1 MSDRKKPKPKKG
13 QDRQPKK
20 HEEVPDNPVPLGPG
34 PSFEPDPDPTPDP
47 PDLPG
52 G

>member
-1 MSDRKKPKPKKG
+1 MSDRKKPMQKKD
-13 QDRQPKK
+13 QDRQPEV
-20 HEEVPDNPVPLGPG
+20 HNEVPDKPVPLGPG
-34 PSFEPDPDPTPDP
+34 PSLKPDPDPSPDP

>member
-1 MSDRKKPKPKKG
+1 MSDRKKPTPKKE
-13 QDRQPKK
+13 QQRQP
-20 HEEVPDNPVPLGPG
+20 EVHNEAPDKPVPLGPG
-34 PSFEPDPDPTPDP
+34 PSLKPDPNPSPDP